1 MDIFDLLKQDHK
13 KVQTLFKDI
22 EKVGD
27 SGGGSKKQMFAEV
40 KQELDLHAQIE
51 EALLYPALKQHDE
64 TKDLALEGVE
74 EHKQVKTLLSE
85 IDKMPTANDKWDAK
99 FTVLVEDVEHHVEEE
114 ESELFKKAKKVLTK
128 DEQERMLAA
137 AQEMKQKVHPSAQ
150 AARKIA

>member
-22 EKVGD
+22 EKAGD
-27 SGGGSKKQMFAEV
+27 SGGGSKKQMFTEV

-51 EALLYPALKQHDE
+51 ETLLYPALKQHDE

-85 IDKMPTANDKWDAK
+85 IDKMPLADEKWDAK

-114 ESELFKKAKKVLTK
+114 EDELFKKAKKVLTK
-128 DEQERMLAA
+128 DEQARILAA
-137 AQEMKQKVHPSAQ
+137 AQEMKQKVHPAAQ
-150 AARKIA
+150 ATRKTA